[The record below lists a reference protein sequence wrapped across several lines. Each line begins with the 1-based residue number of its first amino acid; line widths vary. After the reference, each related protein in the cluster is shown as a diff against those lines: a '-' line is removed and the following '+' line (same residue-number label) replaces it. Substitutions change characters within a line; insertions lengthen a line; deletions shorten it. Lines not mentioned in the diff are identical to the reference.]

1 MAAPRGPALTVE
13 LSKFGSPTIRSKCVI
28 RSKVNVSHL
37 NDAEVEAFIQGSY
50 RAIDAAINHAVLGDA
65 KPPSTMAPP
74 ITTAG
79 SHHSASGA
87 KGTRF
92 ISLTYSVAEDIIP
105 KLDNLTE
112 APTNLLTVPWTLPP
126 SGKKAIT
133 GRLEIIWK
141 DRQQSQTYLAL
152 GVPPHCS
159 AAAFRSVLSG
169 LDFKVKSV
177 QPASQ
182 EGRVN
187 PCSGA
192 FLVHLAADSTA
203 LPAAISLVDKLPPD
217 EASQEPQT
225 VSRAQIRFRPYN
237 FLPVVALPAPSKPVA
252 SQPASYADAA
262 RKAPS
267 SAPSHPEPADTKRSR
282 PKRSRKQ
289 PPPKRAPPQPPA
301 QPGVAPSYNHQ
312 TPMAPIRA
320 TQSDVSPSALAAHAS
335 SSDATMPG
343 VYDSDT
349 ASDISLDDAEAV
361 PFSAEHVANLTP
373 GVKALGMCFKCGQS
387 DHTLERCPTI
397 HNNHWAINS
406 TTGAPVA
413 DSAVGG
419 GAEAVQTAFGAH
431 V

>member
-192 FLVHLAADSTA
+192 FLVQLAAESTA
-203 LPAAISLVDKLPPD
+203 LPAEISLVATLPAD
-217 EASQEPQT
+217 GASQERQT
-225 VSRAQIRFRPYN
+225 
-237 FLPVVALPAPSKPVA
+237 
-252 SQPASYADAA
+252 
-262 RKAPS
+262 
-267 SAPSHPEPADTKRSR
+267 
-282 PKRSRKQ
+282 
-289 PPPKRAPPQPPA
+289 
-301 QPGVAPSYNHQ
+301 
-312 TPMAPIRA
+312 
-320 TQSDVSPSALAAHAS
+320 
-335 SSDATMPG
+335 
-343 VYDSDT
+343 
-349 ASDISLDDAEAV
+349 
-361 PFSAEHVANLTP
+361 
-373 GVKALGMCFKCGQS
+373 
-387 DHTLERCPTI
+387 
-397 HNNHWAINS
+397 
-406 TTGAPVA
+406 
-413 DSAVGG
+413 
-419 GAEAVQTAFGAH
+419 
-431 V
+431 